1 MTHWLD
7 YRIFCIKQTGVSM
20 DIFLIYL
27 KVFAVGGLICMLGQI
42 LINKTGM
49 TSARILVLFML
60 LGVVLEVA
68 GAFGYMEQFAKAGVT
83 IPIMGFGSSL
93 AKGAIK
99 GASEQGLIGAVVGGM
114 SAVAAGLT
122 AAIVFGFLF
131 ALLFKSRTKKV

>member
-1 MTHWLD
+1 
-7 YRIFCIKQTGVSM
+7 
-20 DIFLIYL
+20 
-27 KVFAVGGLICMLGQI
+27 MLGQI

-99 GASEQGLIGAVVGGM
+99 GASEQGLIGAVVGGT